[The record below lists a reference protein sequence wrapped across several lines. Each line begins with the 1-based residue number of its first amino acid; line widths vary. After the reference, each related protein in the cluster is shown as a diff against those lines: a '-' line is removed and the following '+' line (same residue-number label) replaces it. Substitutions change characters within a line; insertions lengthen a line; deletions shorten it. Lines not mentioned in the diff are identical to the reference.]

1 MTSSSPRVTVGI
13 PFFNEEGRLAA
24 AVRSILAQTEG
35 DLELLLIDDG
45 SMDRSLEVAHSFDD
59 RRVTVLSDGLR
70 CHLPARLNEIV
81 RRARSALVARMD
93 ADDVS
98 HPERLAR
105 ELAVIEG
112 DTRCDAVGTW
122 AGLVDGDGRIFA
134 VVEAA
139 PQPSSREVALTRGFI
154 PHATLLARRSWL
166 LANPYDEALT
176 RAEDRD
182 LWCRTAGT
190 SRFAVVEEPLYV
202 VRVEA
207 GDDRFLA
214 DYLEAQRQ
222 NRTIMLRYGPET
234 LGGIETARS
243 WLAAHAKGLVMR
255 AAVRGGL
262 GRRLVRRRGRPPTA
276 TERGLIEQ
284 ALASAEPH
292 RP

>member
-1 MTSSSPRVTVGI
+1 MSNSSPRVTVGI
-13 PFFNEEGRLAA
+13 PFFNEEGNLAA

-45 SMDRSLEVAHSFDD
+45 STDRSVEVAHSFDD
-59 RRVTVLSDGLR
+59 PRVTVLSDRMR

-81 RRARSALVARMD
+81 RRARGALVARMD

-105 ELAVIEG
+105 ELAVI
-112 DTRCDAVGTW
+112 DQDSRCDAVGTW
-122 AGLVDGDGRIFA
+122 AGLVDDDDRIFA
-134 VVEAA
+134 VVEAGR
-139 PQPSSREVALTRGFI
+139 QLSSREAALTRGFI

-182 LWCRTAGT
+182 LWCRTAGI

-207 GDDRFLA
+207 DDDRFLA

-222 NRTIMLRYGPET
+222 NRTLMLRYGPET
-234 LGGIETARS
+234 LGGIATARS
-243 WLAAHAKGLVMR
+243 WLASHAKGLVMR
-255 AAVRGGL
+255 TAVNGGL

-276 TERGLIEQ
+276 TERALIEQ
-284 ALASAEPH
+284 ALASAQPH